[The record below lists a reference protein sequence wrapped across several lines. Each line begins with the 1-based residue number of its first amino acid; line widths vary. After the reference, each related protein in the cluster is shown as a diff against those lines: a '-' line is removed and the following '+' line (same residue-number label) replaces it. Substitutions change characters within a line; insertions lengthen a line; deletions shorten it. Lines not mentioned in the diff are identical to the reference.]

1 MPFQRIDSE
10 KLSKSVVRQ
19 VEQLILRGILR
30 PGERLPSER
39 ELAEKLAVSRPSLR
53 EALSELQQAGLLTA
67 RAGAGIFV
75 AEVCQ
80 NLIHCIC
87 FIFCRIMAYSKKKI
101 VILWFRHVWA
111 PPLLFLHQDSQVFFC
126 KLFE

>member
-67 RAGAGIFV
+67 RAG
-75 AEVCQ
+75 
-80 NLIHCIC
+80 
-87 FIFCRIMAYSKKKI
+87 
-101 VILWFRHVWA
+101 
-111 PPLLFLHQDSQVFFC
+111 
-126 KLFE
+126 